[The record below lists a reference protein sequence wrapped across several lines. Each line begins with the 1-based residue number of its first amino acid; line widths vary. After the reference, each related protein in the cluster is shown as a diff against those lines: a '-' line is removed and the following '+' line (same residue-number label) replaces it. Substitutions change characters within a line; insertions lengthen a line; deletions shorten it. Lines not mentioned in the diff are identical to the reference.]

1 MKNTRSGQGKP
12 MPDEPPPNGRLKSMG
27 GEDFPFVRINPEGD
41 HFRARM
47 RSAEGM
53 AKEGP

>member
-12 MPDEPPPNGRLKSMG
+12 TPDEPPPNGRLKSMG
-27 GEDFPFVRINPEGD
+27 CEDFPFVRINPKGD
-41 HFRARM
+41 HFRACM

-53 AKEGP
+53 AKESP